1 MAIDWNK
8 LISVEVLS
16 TSAVLVFSVGVAYT
30 TLANGQE
37 QADAQIA
44 QLQAKQAEM
53 QDSIADI
60 QRDTAV
66 LNADQKHILK
76 MVEEQRQD
84 IRQIL
89 KLMQEGKAERVI
101 AELAAFNAAFGV
113 VKEFVANGRDLS
125 DCFGF
130 IGQMTT
136 AKEDLKL
143 KADKRGF
150 TSDAE
155 EFVALE
161 QIKQAEDQLR
171 ELMQYYGRAGL
182 WEDFVK
188 FQAEA
193 RKARLEE
200 RNERV
205 KKINQ
210 RMEYASI
217 IVACAIGVVG
227 MYALLVVASAM
238 LMN

>member
-1 MAIDWNK
+1 M
-8 LISVEVLS
+8 
-16 TSAVLVFSVGVAYT
+16 
-30 TLANGQE
+30 
-37 QADAQIA
+37 
-44 QLQAKQAEM
+44 
-53 QDSIADI
+53 
-60 QRDTAV
+60 
-66 LNADQKHILK
+66 
-76 MVEEQRQD
+76 
-84 IRQIL
+84 
-89 KLMQEGKAERVI
+89 I

-155 EFVALE
+155 EFAALE

-182 WEDFVK
+182 WDDFVK

-193 RKARLEE
+193 RKARLLE
-200 RNERV
+200 RNERI

-210 RMEYASI
+210 RWQYASHYR
-217 IVACAIGVVG
+217 CWLSWTHW
-227 MYALLVVASAM
+227 LLRCLCSS
-238 LMN
+238 

>member
-1 MAIDWNK
+1 
-8 LISVEVLS
+8 
-16 TSAVLVFSVGVAYT
+16 
-30 TLANGQE
+30 
-37 QADAQIA
+37 
-44 QLQAKQAEM
+44 
-53 QDSIADI
+53 
-60 QRDTAV
+60 
-66 LNADQKHILK
+66 
-76 MVEEQRQD
+76 
-84 IRQIL
+84 
-89 KLMQEGKAERVI
+89 VI

-143 KADKRGF
+143 KAEKRGF

-155 EFVALE
+155 EFAALE

-193 RKARLEE
+193 RKARLLE
-200 RNERV
+200 RNERI

-210 RMEYASI
+210 RWHYASL
-217 IVACAIGVVG
+217 IVAGCLGLIGV
-227 MYALLVVASAM
+227 YAIFVVASAV
-238 LMN
+238 LAS

>member
-1 MAIDWNK
+1 M
-8 LISVEVLS
+8 
-16 TSAVLVFSVGVAYT
+16 
-30 TLANGQE
+30 
-37 QADAQIA
+37 
-44 QLQAKQAEM
+44 
-53 QDSIADI
+53 
-60 QRDTAV
+60 
-66 LNADQKHILK
+66 
-76 MVEEQRQD
+76 
-84 IRQIL
+84 
-89 KLMQEGKAERVI
+89 I

-113 VKEFVANGRDLS
+113 VKEFVANGKDLS
-125 DCFGF
+125 DCFGL

-143 KADKRGF
+143 KAHKRGF

-155 EFVALE
+155 EFAALE
-161 QIKQAEDQLR
+161 QIKQAEDDLR
-171 ELMQYYGRAGL
+171 EIMQYYGRAGL

-217 IVACAIGVVG
+217 IMACAIGVVG